1 MQNILI
7 KDNAKMFSVIII
19 INVFDIWCFFRVIFV
34 NNFAFGP
41 QTDHQVT
48 AFVDHHG

>member
-19 INVFDIWCFFRVIFV
+19 INVFDI
-34 NNFAFGP
+34 
-41 QTDHQVT
+41 
-48 AFVDHHG
+48 